1 MVLERDFY
9 GPEFTGHLSNSWRAK
24 QCLGSSGWQASA
36 GSRQGYD
43 ISLGKLGGYK
53 AYRSR
58 AHEVAACTNKAL
70 SSNYRDCL
78 TSSAIPVKIAGQ
90 VLKKVGK
97 LQARIDYHV
106 LH

>member
-1 MVLERDFY
+1 M
-9 GPEFTGHLSNSWRAK
+9 GHLSNSWRAK

-90 VLKKVGK
+90 VIKKAGK